1 MDGAG
6 IGVVVFRDGDM
17 WAGRC
22 LEYDIG
28 AQADSPEKHD
38 RYLATA
44 ATRRESRERDGEAP
58 AGVPRRPNA
67 SASSGRGG
75 PETSRRRAPLPTGTS
90 PRPFAHRHM
99 ARPSEAILLSEGGPE
114 HEPVLDDRPGV

>member
-6 IGVVVFRDGDM
+6 IGVVVFRDGGM
-17 WAGRC
+17 WAGRR

-28 AQADSPEKHD
+28 AQADSPEKRD

-58 AGVPRRPNA
+58 AGVPPV
-67 SASSGRGG
+67 
-75 PETSRRRAPLPTGTS
+75 PERFRKLRERRAGDFTPQGTS
-90 PRPFAHRHM
+90 PDRNVTPALCAQAYGAPF
-99 ARPSEAILLSEGGPE
+99 GG
-114 HEPVLDDRPGV
+114 HIAFRRRTRA

>member
-6 IGVVVFRDGDM
+6 IRVVVFRDGDM
-17 WAGRC
+17 WAGRR
-22 LEYDIG
+22 LEYGIG
-28 AQADSPEKHD
+28 AQADSPEKRD

-44 ATRRESRERDGEAP
+44 AARRKAANAMARLSQACL
-58 AGVPRRPNA
+58 RRPNA

-90 PRPFAHRHM
+90 PRPFACRHM
-99 ARPSEAILLSEGGPE
+99 ARPFGG
-114 HEPVLDDRPGV
+114 HIAFRRRTRT